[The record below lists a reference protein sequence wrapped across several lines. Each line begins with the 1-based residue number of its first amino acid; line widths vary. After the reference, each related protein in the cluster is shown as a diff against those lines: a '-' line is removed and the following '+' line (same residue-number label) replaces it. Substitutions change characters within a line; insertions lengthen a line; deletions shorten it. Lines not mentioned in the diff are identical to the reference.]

1 VTRPLVALG
10 TSDPSAVLR
19 GLEAALAGGPALL
32 PVAEGAPA
40 LPAPPPADVPQR
52 VALVVETSGSTGT
65 GKRVALSS
73 EALLAGAAAADA
85 ALGGPGGWVLALP
98 THYIAGLNVLTR
110 SIAAGTAP
118 VVVASGHFDAGAFA
132 DAADRLVTGPAAPRR
147 YTSLVPVQLA
157 RVLDDARATRALTGF
172 DAVLVGGQA
181 TPGPLRDRAR
191 DAGVRIVT
199 TYGASETSGG
209 CVYDGVP
216 FGTVR
221 TAVVDGELWLHGPML
236 AEGYLGDDARTARTF
251 VEQDGLRWYRTGDAA
266 TVSDG
271 VVRVLGR
278 LDDVVISGGE
288 KVPLGAVER
297 LVRELPGQEEAV
309 VTRRASGEW
318 GEVPVVV
325 TATPVDLERVR
336 AHVGATLG
344 RAARPAAVVLVDAV
358 PMLPSGKPD
367 RRAAEHLASSE
378 PTARAEVAAANRMV
392 GRGTH
397 EEHEPAQG
405 ALRQPG
411 QGGSPATG
419 EAHRDRT

>member
-1 VTRPLVALG
+1 MPRPLVATG
-10 TSDPSAVLR
+10 TGDPLVVLR

-32 PVAEGAPA
+32 PVAEDAPA
-40 LPAPPPADVPQR
+40 LPTPAPADVPQR

-73 EALLAGAAAADA
+73 EALLSGAAAADG

-110 SIAAGTAP
+110 SITAGTTPSVLPPGPFTA
-118 VVVASGHFDAGAFA
+118 AAFA
-132 DAADRLVTGPAAPRR
+132 DAADRLVVGPAAPRR

-157 RVLDDARATRALTGF
+157 RVLDDPRAATALAGF

-181 TPGPLRDRAR
+181 TPAALTARAR
-191 DAGVRIVT
+191 AAGVRVVT

-216 FGTVR
+216 LGPVR
-221 TAVVDGELWLHGPML
+221 AELVDGELQLAGPML
-236 AEGYLGDDARTARTF
+236 AEGYLGDDERTAATF
-251 VEQDGLRWYRTGDAA
+251 TERDGLRWYRTGDAA
-266 TVSDG
+266 TIVDGRLRVS
-271 VVRVLGR
+271 GR

-297 LVRELPGQEEAV
+297 IVRELPGQAGAV

-325 TATPVDLERVR
+325 TEEPLALDVVR
-336 AHVGATLG
+336 DRVGAVLG
-344 RAARPAAVVLVDAV
+344 RAARPADVLVV
-358 PMLPSGKPD
+358 ERMPMLASGKPD
-367 RRAAEHLASSE
+367 RRAVRALAD
-378 PTARAEVAAANRMV
+378 PTA
-392 GRGTH
+392 
-397 EEHEPAQG
+397 
-405 ALRQPG
+405 
-411 QGGSPATG
+411 
-419 EAHRDRT
+419 

>member
-1 VTRPLVALG
+1 MSRPLVALG
-10 TSDPSAVLR
+10 TSDPLAVLR

-32 PVAEGAPA
+32 PVAEGTPA
-40 LPAPPPADVPQR
+40 LPTPPPADVRQR

-110 SIAAGTAP
+110 SIAAGTTP
-118 VVVASGHFDAGAFA
+118 VVVAPGHFDAAAFV

-157 RVLDDARATRALTGF
+157 RVLDDGRATAALARF

-181 TPGPLRDRAR
+181 TPAALRDRAVA
-191 DAGVRIVT
+191 AGVRIVT

-221 TAVVDGELWLHGPML
+221 TEVVDGELQLSGPML
-236 AEGYLGDDARTARTF
+236 AEGYLGDDDRTAATF
-251 VEQDGLRWYRTGDAA
+251 VDRDGLRWYRTGDAA

-278 LDDVVISGGE
+278 LDDVVVSGGE
-288 KVPLGAVER
+288 KVRLGAVER
-297 LVRELPGQEEAV
+297 LVRDLPDQHGAV

-325 TATPVDLERVR
+325 TEQPLDLDTVR
-336 AHVGATLG
+336 SHVGDALG
-344 RAARPAAVVLVDAV
+344 RAARPAAVVVVDRL

-367 RRAAEHLASSE
+367 RRAIQDLASS
-378 PTARAEVAAANRMV
+378 
-392 GRGTH
+392 
-397 EEHEPAQG
+397 
-405 ALRQPG
+405 
-411 QGGSPATG
+411 
-419 EAHRDRT
+419 

>member
-1 VTRPLVALG
+1 MPRPLVALA

-32 PVAEGAPA
+32 PVAEGTPA
-40 LPAPPPADVPQR
+40 LPTPPPADVPQR

-85 ALGGPGGWVLALP
+85 ALGGPGHWLLALP

-110 SIAAGTAP
+110 SIAAGTTP
-118 VVVASGHFDAGAFA
+118 VLVPPGHFDPVAFA
-132 DAADRLVTGPAAPRR
+132 DAAGRLVTDRSAPNR

-157 RVLDDARATRALTGF
+157 RVLDDERATAALAGF

-181 TPGPLRDRAR
+181 TPESLRERAR
-191 DAGVRIVT
+191 AAGVRIVT

-216 FGTVR
+216 LGPVHATVD
-221 TAVVDGELWLHGPML
+221 DGELLLAGPVL
-236 AEGYLGDDARTARTF
+236 AEGYVGDDERTARVFT
-251 VEQDGLRWYRTGDAA
+251 ELDGLRWYRTGDAGE
-266 TVSDG
+266 VVDG
-271 VVRVLGR
+271 RVRVTGR

-297 LVRELPGQEEAV
+297 IVRGLPGQEGAV
-309 VTRRASGEW
+309 VTRRAWREW

-325 TATPVDLERVR
+325 TDRPLDLDRVR
-336 AHVGATLG
+336 EAVGAVFG
-344 RAARPAAVVLVDAV
+344 RAARPADVVVVEHL
-358 PMLPSGKPD
+358 PMLASGKPD
-367 RRAAEHLASSE
+367 RRAVHALAD
-378 PTARAEVAAANRMV
+378 PTA
-392 GRGTH
+392 
-397 EEHEPAQG
+397 
-405 ALRQPG
+405 
-411 QGGSPATG
+411 
-419 EAHRDRT
+419 

>member
-1 VTRPLVALG
+1 MTRPLVALG
-10 TSDPSAVLR
+10 TSDPLAVLR

-40 LPAPPPADVPQR
+40 LPTPPPADVRQR

-85 ALGGPGGWVLALP
+85 ALGGPGSWVLALP

-110 SIAAGTAP
+110 SIAAGTTP
-118 VVVASGHFDAGAFA
+118 VVVAPGHFDATAFA
-132 DAADRLVTGPAAPRR
+132 DAVDQLVTGPAAPRR

-157 RVLDDARATRALTGF
+157 RVLDDDRATAALGRF

-181 TPGPLRDRAR
+181 TPAALRERAVA
-191 DAGVRIVT
+191 AGVRIVT

-221 TAVVDGELWLHGPML
+221 TAVVDDELQLAGPML
-236 AEGYLGDDARTARTF
+236 AEGYLGDDDRTAATF
-251 VEQDGLRWYRTGDAA
+251 VDRDGLRWYRTGDAA

-288 KVPLGAVER
+288 KVRLGAVER
-297 LVRELPGQEEAV
+297 LVRDLPDQHGAV

-325 TATPVDLERVR
+325 TERPLDLDTVR
-336 AHVGATLG
+336 SHVGDALG
-344 RAARPAAVVLVDAV
+344 RAARPAAVVVVDRL
-358 PMLPSGKPD
+358 PMLASGKPD
-367 RRAAEHLASSE
+367 RRAIQDLASS
-378 PTARAEVAAANRMV
+378 
-392 GRGTH
+392 
-397 EEHEPAQG
+397 
-405 ALRQPG
+405 
-411 QGGSPATG
+411 
-419 EAHRDRT
+419 

>member
-1 VTRPLVALG
+1 MTRPLVTLG
-10 TSDPSAVLR
+10 ASDPVGVLR

-32 PVAEGAPA
+32 PVAAD
-40 LPAPPPADVPQR
+40 APPLPTPAPADVPQR

-73 EALLAGAAAADA
+73 DALLAGAAAADA

-110 SIAAGTAP
+110 SIAAGTTPA
-118 VVVASGHFDAGAFA
+118 VVAPGHFDAAAFA
-132 DAADRLVTGPAAPRR
+132 DAADRVDTGPAAPRR

-157 RVLDDARATRALTGF
+157 RVLDDARATEALASF

-181 TPGPLRDRAR
+181 TPAPLSDRAR
-191 DAGVRIVT
+191 AAGVRVVT

-236 AEGYLGDDARTARTF
+236 AEGYLGDDARTAATF
-251 VEQDGLRWYRTGDAA
+251 VERDSLRWYRTGDAA
-266 TVSDG
+266 TVDDR
-271 VVRVLGR
+271 VQVLGR

-288 KVPLGAVER
+288 KVPLGLVER
-297 LVRELPGQEEAV
+297 LVRELPGQDAAV

-325 TATPVDLERVR
+325 TARPLDLDRVR
-336 AHVGATLG
+336 EHVGAALG
-344 RAARPAAVVLVDAV
+344 RAARPAAVVLVDAL
-358 PMLPSGKPD
+358 PMLASGKPD
-367 RRAAEHLASSE
+367 RRAIQALA
-378 PTARAEVAAANRMV
+378 
-392 GRGTH
+392 
-397 EEHEPAQG
+397 
-405 ALRQPG
+405 
-411 QGGSPATG
+411 ATP
-419 EAHRDRT
+419 

>member
-1 VTRPLVALG
+1 MTRPLVALG
-10 TSDPSAVLR
+10 ASDPFAVLR

-32 PVAEGAPA
+32 PVAEDAPA
-40 LPAPPPADVPQR
+40 LPTPAPASVPQR

-85 ALGGPGGWVLALP
+85 ALGGPGAWVLALP

-110 SIAAGTAP
+110 SIAAGTSP
-118 VVVASGHFDAGAFA
+118 VVVPPGHFDADAFA

-157 RVLDDARATRALTGF
+157 RVLDDARASRALAAF

-181 TPGPLRDRAR
+181 TPAPLRQRAL
-191 DAGVRIVT
+191 DAGVRVVT

-221 TAVVDGELWLHGPML
+221 AEVVDGELFLAGPML
-236 AEGYLGDDARTARTF
+236 AEGYLDDDERTASAFTER
-251 VEQDGLRWYRTGDAA
+251 DGLRWYRTGDAA
-266 TVSDG
+266 QVRDG
-271 VVRVLGR
+271 LVRVLGR

-288 KVPLGAVER
+288 KVPLGQVER
-297 LVRELPGQEEAV
+297 LVRELPGQDTAV
-309 VTRRASGEW
+309 VSRRASGEW

-325 TATPVDLERVR
+325 TARPLDLEVVR
-336 AHVGATLG
+336 AHVGAALG
-344 RAARPAAVVLVDAV
+344 RAARPAAVVVVAEL
-358 PMLPSGKPD
+358 PMLPTGKPD
-367 RRAAEHLASSE
+367 RRAIQVMA
-378 PTARAEVAAANRMV
+378 
-392 GRGTH
+392 
-397 EEHEPAQG
+397 
-405 ALRQPG
+405 
-411 QGGSPATG
+411 GS
-419 EAHRDRT
+419 

>member
-1 VTRPLVALG
+1 MARPLVATG
-10 TSDPSAVLR
+10 TSDPSVVLR

-32 PVAEGAPA
+32 PVADGAPA
-40 LPAPPPADVPQR
+40 LPTHAPATVPQR
-52 VALVVETSGSTGT
+52 VAVVVETSGSTGT

-110 SIAAGTAP
+110 SITAGTAP
-118 VVVASGHFDAGAFA
+118 VVVAPGHFDAGAFA
-132 DAADRLVTGPAAPRR
+132 DAADRLVTGPGAPRR

-157 RVLDDARATRALTGF
+157 RVLDDERATRALAGF

-181 TPGPLRDRAR
+181 TPAPLRDRAR
-191 DAGVRIVT
+191 AAGVRIVT

-221 TAVVDGELWLHGPML
+221 TELVDGELFLSGPML
-236 AEGYLGDDARTARTF
+236 AEGYLDDPDRTAATF
-251 VEQDGLRWYRTGDAA
+251 TERDGHRWYRTGDAA
-266 TVSDG
+266 EVVDG

-297 LVRELPGQEEAV
+297 IVRGLDGQEGAV

-325 TATPVDLERVR
+325 TDRPLDLDVVR
-336 AHVGATLG
+336 AAVGDALG
-344 RAARPAAVVLVDAV
+344 RAARPADVVVVERL
-358 PMLPSGKPD
+358 PMLASGKPD
-367 RRAAEHLASSE
+367 RRAIRAIAD
-378 PTARAEVAAANRMV
+378 PTA
-392 GRGTH
+392 
-397 EEHEPAQG
+397 
-405 ALRQPG
+405 
-411 QGGSPATG
+411 
-419 EAHRDRT
+419 

>member
-1 VTRPLVALG
+1 MSRPLVATG
-10 TSDPSAVLR
+10 TSDPLVVLR

-32 PVAEGAPA
+32 PVAEGAPK
-40 LPAPPPADVPQR
+40 LPTPAPASVPQR

-118 VVVASGHFDAGAFA
+118 VVVPPGHFDADAFA

-157 RVLDDARATRALTGF
+157 RVLDDARATRSLAAF

-181 TPGPLRDRAR
+181 TPAPLRQRAL
-191 DAGVRIVT
+191 DAGVRAVT

-221 TAVVDGELWLHGPML
+221 AEVVDGELFLAGPML
-236 AEGYLGDDARTARTF
+236 AEGYLDDDERTASAFTER
-251 VEQDGLRWYRTGDAA
+251 DGLRWYRTGDAA
-266 TVSDG
+266 EVTDG
-271 VVRVLGR
+271 LVRVLGR

-288 KVPLGAVER
+288 KVPLGQVER
-297 LVRELPGQEEAV
+297 LVRELPGQDTAV

-325 TATPVDLERVR
+325 TARPLDLEAVR
-336 AHVGATLG
+336 DHVGAALG
-344 RAARPAAVVLVDAV
+344 RAARPAAVVVVPEL
-358 PMLPSGKPD
+358 PMLPTGKPD
-367 RRAAEHLASSE
+367 RRAIQALVAES
-378 PTARAEVAAANRMV
+378 
-392 GRGTH
+392 
-397 EEHEPAQG
+397 
-405 ALRQPG
+405 
-411 QGGSPATG
+411 
-419 EAHRDRT
+419 

>member
-1 VTRPLVALG
+1 MARPLVATG
-10 TSDPSAVLR
+10 TSDPSVVLR

-32 PVAEGAPA
+32 PVADGAPA
-40 LPAPPPADVPQR
+40 LPTPAPATVPQR

-110 SIAAGTAP
+110 SITAGTVP
-118 VVVASGHFDAGAFA
+118 VVVAPGHFDAGAFA
-132 DAADRLVTGPAAPRR
+132 DSADRLVTGPGAPRR

-157 RVLDDARATRALTGF
+157 RVLDDERATRALAGF

-181 TPGPLRDRAR
+181 TPAPLRFRAR
-191 DAGVRIVT
+191 AAGVRIVT

-221 TAVVDGELWLHGPML
+221 TELVDGELFLSGPML
-236 AEGYLGDDARTARTF
+236 AEGYLDDPDRTAATF
-251 VEQDGLRWYRTGDAA
+251 TERDGHRWYRTGDAA
-266 TVSDG
+266 EVVDG

-297 LVRELPGQEEAV
+297 IVRGLDGQEGAV

-325 TATPVDLERVR
+325 TERPLDLDVVR
-336 AHVGATLG
+336 AAVGDALG
-344 RAARPAAVVLVDAV
+344 RAARPADVVVVERL
-358 PMLPSGKPD
+358 PMLATGKPD
-367 RRAAEHLASSE
+367 RRAIRAIAD
-378 PTARAEVAAANRMV
+378 PTA
-392 GRGTH
+392 
-397 EEHEPAQG
+397 
-405 ALRQPG
+405 
-411 QGGSPATG
+411 
-419 EAHRDRT
+419 

>member
-1 VTRPLVALG
+1 MSRPLVALG
-10 TSDPSAVLR
+10 TSDPLAVLR

-32 PVAEGAPA
+32 PVAEGTPA
-40 LPAPPPADVPQR
+40 LPTPPLADVRQR

-110 SIAAGTAP
+110 SIAAGTTP
-118 VVVASGHFDAGAFA
+118 VVVAPGHFDAAAFA

-157 RVLDDARATRALTGF
+157 RVLDDGRATAALARF

-181 TPGPLRDRAR
+181 TPAALRDRAVA
-191 DAGVRIVT
+191 AGVRIVT

-221 TAVVDGELWLHGPML
+221 TEVVDGELQLSGPML
-236 AEGYLGDDARTARTF
+236 AEGYLGDDDRTAATF
-251 VEQDGLRWYRTGDAA
+251 VDRDGLRWYRTGDAA

-278 LDDVVISGGE
+278 LDDVVVSGGE
-288 KVPLGAVER
+288 KVRLGAVER
-297 LVRELPGQEEAV
+297 LVRDLPDQHGAV

-325 TATPVDLERVR
+325 TEQPLDLDTVR
-336 AHVGATLG
+336 SHVGDVLG
-344 RAARPAAVVLVDAV
+344 RAARPAAVVVVDRM

-367 RRAAEHLASSE
+367 RRAIQDLASS
-378 PTARAEVAAANRMV
+378 
-392 GRGTH
+392 
-397 EEHEPAQG
+397 
-405 ALRQPG
+405 
-411 QGGSPATG
+411 
-419 EAHRDRT
+419 

>member
-1 VTRPLVALG
+1 MPRPLVATG
-10 TSDPSAVLR
+10 TSDPAAVLR

-32 PVAEGAPA
+32 PVAEGTPA
-40 LPAPPPADVPQR
+40 LPTPPPAEVRQA

-85 ALGGPGGWVLALP
+85 ALGGAGRWVLALP
-98 THYIAGLNVLTR
+98 THYIAGINVLTR
-110 SIAAGTAP
+110 SITAGTEP
-118 VVVASGHFDAGAFA
+118 VVVPPGHFAAAAFTE
-132 DAADRLVTGPAAPRR
+132 AAERLVTGPAAPRR

-157 RVLDDARATRALTGF
+157 RVLADPDATRALARF

-181 TPGPLRDRAR
+181 TPAPLRQRAL
-191 DAGVRIVT
+191 DAGVRVVT

-221 TAVVDGELWLHGPML
+221 TALVDGELHLAGPML
-236 AEGYLGDDARTARTF
+236 AEGYLDDDARTASAFAER
-251 VEQDGLRWYRTGDAA
+251 DGLRWYRTGDTASL
-266 TVSDG
+266 SDG

-288 KVPLGAVER
+288 KVQLGAVER
-297 LVRELPGQEEAV
+297 LVRGLPGQETAV
-309 VTRRASGEW
+309 VARRWAGEW

-325 TATPVDLERVR
+325 TEQPLDLEAVR

-344 RAARPAAVVLVDAV
+344 RAARPADVVVLDRI
-358 PMLPSGKPD
+358 PMLSSGKPD
-367 RRAAEHLASSE
+367 RRAVQALVE
-378 PTARAEVAAANRMV
+378 P
-392 GRGTH
+392 GR
-397 EEHEPAQG
+397 P
-405 ALRQPG
+405 
-411 QGGSPATG
+411 
-419 EAHRDRT
+419 

>member
-1 VTRPLVALG
+1 MTRPLVALG
-10 TSDPSAVLR
+10 ASDPFAVLR

-32 PVAEGAPA
+32 PVAEDAPA
-40 LPAPPPADVPQR
+40 LPTPAPASVPQR

-110 SIAAGTAP
+110 SIAAGTSP
-118 VVVASGHFDAGAFA
+118 VVVPPGHFDADAFA

-157 RVLDDARATRALTGF
+157 RVLDDARASRALAAF

-181 TPGPLRDRAR
+181 TPAPLRQRAL
-191 DAGVRIVT
+191 DAGVRVVT

-221 TAVVDGELWLHGPML
+221 AEVVDGELFLAGPML
-236 AEGYLGDDARTARTF
+236 AEGYLDDDERTASAFTER
-251 VEQDGLRWYRTGDAA
+251 DGLRWYRTGDAA
-266 TVSDG
+266 QVRDG
-271 VVRVLGR
+271 LVRVLGR

-288 KVPLGAVER
+288 KVPLGQVER
-297 LVRELPGQEEAV
+297 LVRELPGQDAAV

-325 TATPVDLERVR
+325 TARPLDLEVVR
-336 AHVGATLG
+336 AHVGAALG
-344 RAARPAAVVLVDAV
+344 RAARPAAVVVVAEL
-358 PMLPSGKPD
+358 PMLPTGKPD
-367 RRAAEHLASSE
+367 RRAIQVMA
-378 PTARAEVAAANRMV
+378 
-392 GRGTH
+392 
-397 EEHEPAQG
+397 
-405 ALRQPG
+405 
-411 QGGSPATG
+411 GS
-419 EAHRDRT
+419 

>member
-1 VTRPLVALG
+1 MSRPLVALG
-10 TSDPSAVLR
+10 TSDPLAVLR

-40 LPAPPPADVPQR
+40 LPTPPPADVRQR

-110 SIAAGTAP
+110 SIAAGTTP
-118 VVVASGHFDAGAFA
+118 VVVAPGHFDAAAFA
-132 DAADRLVTGPAAPRR
+132 DAADRLVTGPAASRR

-157 RVLDDARATRALTGF
+157 RVLDDGRATAALARF

-181 TPGPLRDRAR
+181 TPAALRDRAVA
-191 DAGVRIVT
+191 AGVQIVT

-221 TAVVDGELWLHGPML
+221 TEVVHGELQLSGPML
-236 AEGYLGDDARTARTF
+236 AEGYLGDDDRTAATF
-251 VEQDGLRWYRTGDAA
+251 VDRDGLRWYRTGDAA

-278 LDDVVISGGE
+278 LDDVVVSGGE
-288 KVPLGAVER
+288 KVRLGAVER
-297 LVRELPGQEEAV
+297 LVRDLPDQHGAV

-325 TATPVDLERVR
+325 TEQPLDLDTVR
-336 AHVGATLG
+336 SHVGDVLG
-344 RAARPAAVVLVDAV
+344 RAARPAAVVVVDRL

-367 RRAAEHLASSE
+367 RRAIQDLASS
-378 PTARAEVAAANRMV
+378 
-392 GRGTH
+392 
-397 EEHEPAQG
+397 
-405 ALRQPG
+405 
-411 QGGSPATG
+411 
-419 EAHRDRT
+419 

>member
-1 VTRPLVALG
+1 MTRPLVATG

-19 GLEAALAGGPALL
+19 ALEAALAGGPALL
-32 PVAEGAPA
+32 PVADGAPA
-40 LPAPPPADVPQR
+40 LPTPAPATVPQR

-85 ALGGPGGWVLALP
+85 ALGGPGRWVLALP

-118 VVVASGHFDAGAFA
+118 VVVPARHFDAGAFA
-132 DAADRLVTGPAAPRR
+132 DAADRLVRGPAAPRR

-157 RVLDDARATRALTGF
+157 RVLDDARATRALAGF

-236 AEGYLGDDARTARTF
+236 AEGYLGDDERTARTF
-251 VEQDGLRWYRTGDAA
+251 VERDGLRWYRTGDAA
-266 TVSDG
+266 TVTDG

-297 LVRELPGQEEAV
+297 LVRELPGQDEAV

-336 AHVGATLG
+336 THVGAALG
-344 RAARPAAVVLVDAV
+344 RAARPAAVVVVDAV

-367 RRAAEHLASSE
+367 RRAAEHLASPGAGSAGR
-378 PTARAEVAAANRMV
+378 P
-392 GRGTH
+392 GRG
-397 EEHEPAQG
+397 E
-405 ALRQPG
+405 
-411 QGGSPATG
+411 
-419 EAHRDRT
+419 

>member
-1 VTRPLVALG
+1 MSRPLVALG
-10 TSDPSAVLR
+10 TSDPLAVLR

-40 LPAPPPADVPQR
+40 LPTPPPADVRQR

-110 SIAAGTAP
+110 SIAAGTTP
-118 VVVASGHFDAGAFA
+118 VVVAPGHFDAAAFA
-132 DAADRLVTGPAAPRR
+132 DAADRLVSGPAAPRR

-157 RVLDDARATRALTGF
+157 RVLDDGRATAALARF

-181 TPGPLRDRAR
+181 TPAALRDRAVA
-191 DAGVRIVT
+191 AGVRIVT

-221 TAVVDGELWLHGPML
+221 TEVVDGELQLSGPML
-236 AEGYLGDDARTARTF
+236 AEGYLGDDDRTAATF
-251 VEQDGLRWYRTGDAA
+251 VDRDGLRWYRTGDAA

-278 LDDVVISGGE
+278 LDDVVVSGGE
-288 KVPLGAVER
+288 KVRLGAVER
-297 LVRELPGQEEAV
+297 LVRDLPDQHGAV

-325 TATPVDLERVR
+325 TEQPLDLDTVR
-336 AHVGATLG
+336 SHVGDALG
-344 RAARPAAVVLVDAV
+344 RAARPAAVVVVDRL

-367 RRAAEHLASSE
+367 RRAIQDLASS
-378 PTARAEVAAANRMV
+378 
-392 GRGTH
+392 
-397 EEHEPAQG
+397 
-405 ALRQPG
+405 
-411 QGGSPATG
+411 
-419 EAHRDRT
+419 

>member
-1 VTRPLVALG
+1 MTRPLVALG
-10 TSDPSAVLR
+10 ASDPFAVLR

-32 PVAEGAPA
+32 PVAEDAPA
-40 LPAPPPADVPQR
+40 LPTPAPASVPQR

-85 ALGGPGGWVLALP
+85 ALGGPGAWVLALP

-110 SIAAGTAP
+110 SIAAGTSP
-118 VVVASGHFDAGAFA
+118 VVVPPGHFDADAFA

-157 RVLDDARATRALTGF
+157 RVLDDARASRALAAF

-181 TPGPLRDRAR
+181 TPAPLRQRAL
-191 DAGVRIVT
+191 DAGVRVVT

-221 TAVVDGELWLHGPML
+221 AEVVDGGLFLAGPML
-236 AEGYLGDDARTARTF
+236 AEGYLDDDERTAAAFTER
-251 VEQDGLRWYRTGDAA
+251 DGLRWYRTGDVAE
-266 TVSDG
+266 VRDG

-288 KVPLGAVER
+288 KVPLGQVER
-297 LVRELPGQEEAV
+297 LVRELPGQDAAV

-325 TATPVDLERVR
+325 TARPLDLEVVR
-336 AHVGATLG
+336 DHVGAALG
-344 RAARPAAVVLVDAV
+344 RAARPAAVVVVPEL
-358 PMLPSGKPD
+358 PMLPTGKPD
-367 RRAAEHLASSE
+367 RRAIQVMA
-378 PTARAEVAAANRMV
+378 
-392 GRGTH
+392 
-397 EEHEPAQG
+397 
-405 ALRQPG
+405 
-411 QGGSPATG
+411 GS
-419 EAHRDRT
+419 

>member
-1 VTRPLVALG
+1 MPRPLVATG
-10 TSDPSAVLR
+10 TSDPTAVLR
-19 GLEAALAGGPALL
+19 GLEAALAGGSALL

-40 LPAPPPADVPQR
+40 LPTPPPAEVRQA

-85 ALGGPGGWVLALP
+85 ALGGPGRWVLALP
-98 THYIAGLNVLTR
+98 THYIAGINVLTR
-110 SIAAGTAP
+110 SITAGTDP
-118 VVVASGHFDAGAFA
+118 VVVPPGHFAAAAFTE
-132 DAADRLVTGPAAPRR
+132 AAERLVVGPAAPRR

-157 RVLDDARATRALTGF
+157 RVLDDPDATRALARF

-181 TPGPLRDRAR
+181 TPAPLRQRAL

-221 TAVVDGELWLHGPML
+221 TALVDGELHLAGPML
-236 AEGYLGDDARTARTF
+236 AEGYLDDDARTASAF
-251 VEQDGLRWYRTGDAA
+251 VERDGLRWYRTGDTA
-266 TVSDG
+266 TLSDG

-288 KVPLGAVER
+288 KVQLGAVER
-297 LVRELPGQEEAV
+297 LVRGLPGQESAV
-309 VTRRASGEW
+309 VARRSAGEW

-325 TATPVDLERVR
+325 TEQPLDLEAVR

-344 RAARPAAVVLVDAV
+344 RAARPADVVLVERI

-367 RRAAEHLASSE
+367 RRAVQALADPVRSSG
-378 PTARAEVAAANRMV
+378 PRAA
-392 GRGTH
+392 GRSH
-397 EEHEPAQG
+397 
-405 ALRQPG
+405 RQ
-411 QGGSPATG
+411 
-419 EAHRDRT
+419 

>member
-1 VTRPLVALG
+1 MSRPLVALG
-10 TSDPSAVLR
+10 TSDPLAVLR

-32 PVAEGAPA
+32 PVAEGTPA
-40 LPAPPPADVPQR
+40 LPTPPPADVRQR

-110 SIAAGTAP
+110 SIAAGTTP
-118 VVVASGHFDAGAFA
+118 VVVAPGHFDAAAFV

-157 RVLDDARATRALTGF
+157 RVLDDGRATAALARF

-181 TPGPLRDRAR
+181 TPAALRDRAVA
-191 DAGVRIVT
+191 AGVRIVT

-221 TAVVDGELWLHGPML
+221 TEVVDGELQLSGPML
-236 AEGYLGDDARTARTF
+236 AEGYLGDDDRTAATF
-251 VEQDGLRWYRTGDAA
+251 VDRDGLRWYRTGDAA

-278 LDDVVISGGE
+278 LDDVVVSGGE
-288 KVPLGAVER
+288 KVRLGAVER
-297 LVRELPGQEEAV
+297 LVRDLPDQHGAV

-325 TATPVDLERVR
+325 TEQPLDLDTVR
-336 AHVGATLG
+336 SHVGDVLG
-344 RAARPAAVVLVDAV
+344 RAARPAAVVVVDRL

-367 RRAAEHLASSE
+367 RRAIQDLASS
-378 PTARAEVAAANRMV
+378 
-392 GRGTH
+392 
-397 EEHEPAQG
+397 
-405 ALRQPG
+405 
-411 QGGSPATG
+411 
-419 EAHRDRT
+419 

>member
-1 VTRPLVALG
+1 MARPLVATG
-10 TSDPSAVLR
+10 TADASVVLR

-32 PVAEGAPA
+32 PVADGAPA
-40 LPAPPPADVPQR
+40 LPTPAPATVPQR

-110 SIAAGTAP
+110 SITAGTAP
-118 VVVASGHFDAGAFA
+118 VVVAPGHFDAGAFA
-132 DAADRLVTGPAAPRR
+132 DAADRLVTGPGAPRR

-157 RVLDDARATRALTGF
+157 RVLDDDRATRALAGF

-181 TPGPLRDRAR
+181 TPAPLRDRAR
-191 DAGVRIVT
+191 AAGVRIVT

-221 TAVVDGELWLHGPML
+221 TELVDGELFLSGPML
-236 AEGYLGDDARTARTF
+236 AEGYLDDPDRTAATF
-251 VEQDGLRWYRTGDAA
+251 TERDGHRWYRTGDAA
-266 TVSDG
+266 EVVDG

-297 LVRELPGQEEAV
+297 IVRGLDGQEGAV

-325 TATPVDLERVR
+325 TERPLDLDVVR
-336 AHVGATLG
+336 AAVGDALG
-344 RAARPAAVVLVDAV
+344 RAARPADVLVV
-358 PMLPSGKPD
+358 ERLPMLATGKPD
-367 RRAAEHLASSE
+367 RRAIRAIAD
-378 PTARAEVAAANRMV
+378 PTA
-392 GRGTH
+392 
-397 EEHEPAQG
+397 
-405 ALRQPG
+405 
-411 QGGSPATG
+411 
-419 EAHRDRT
+419 

>member
-1 VTRPLVALG
+1 MSRPLVALG
-10 TSDPSAVLR
+10 TSDPLAVLR

-32 PVAEGAPA
+32 PVAEGTPA
-40 LPAPPPADVPQR
+40 LPTPPPADVRQR

-110 SIAAGTAP
+110 SIAAGTTP
-118 VVVASGHFDAGAFA
+118 VVVAPGHFDAAAFA

-157 RVLDDARATRALTGF
+157 RVLDDGRATAALARF

-181 TPGPLRDRAR
+181 TPAALRDRAVA
-191 DAGVRIVT
+191 AGVRIVT

-221 TAVVDGELWLHGPML
+221 TEVVDGELQLSGPML
-236 AEGYLGDDARTARTF
+236 AEGYLGDDDRTAATF
-251 VEQDGLRWYRTGDAA
+251 VDRDGLRWYRTGDAA
-266 TVSDG
+266 TVPDG

-278 LDDVVISGGE
+278 LDDVVVSGGE
-288 KVPLGAVER
+288 KVRLGAVER
-297 LVRELPGQEEAV
+297 LVRDLPDQHGAV

-325 TATPVDLERVR
+325 TEQPLDLDTVR
-336 AHVGATLG
+336 SHVGDVLG
-344 RAARPAAVVLVDAV
+344 RAARPAAVVVVDRL

-367 RRAAEHLASSE
+367 RRAIQDLASS
-378 PTARAEVAAANRMV
+378 
-392 GRGTH
+392 
-397 EEHEPAQG
+397 
-405 ALRQPG
+405 
-411 QGGSPATG
+411 
-419 EAHRDRT
+419 

>member
-1 VTRPLVALG
+1 MARPLVATG
-10 TSDPSAVLR
+10 TSDPSVVLR

-32 PVAEGAPA
+32 PVADGAPA
-40 LPAPPPADVPQR
+40 LPTPAPATVPQR
-52 VALVVETSGSTGT
+52 VAVVVETSGSTGT

-110 SIAAGTAP
+110 SITAGTVP
-118 VVVASGHFDAGAFA
+118 VVVAPGHFDAGAFA
-132 DAADRLVTGPAAPRR
+132 DAADRLVTGPGAPRR

-157 RVLDDARATRALTGF
+157 RVLDDERATRALAGF

-181 TPGPLRDRAR
+181 TPAPLRDRAR
-191 DAGVRIVT
+191 AAGVRIVT

-221 TAVVDGELWLHGPML
+221 TELVDGELFLSGPML
-236 AEGYLGDDARTARTF
+236 AEGYLDDPDRTAATF
-251 VEQDGLRWYRTGDAA
+251 TEHDGHRWYRTGDAA
-266 TVSDG
+266 EVVDG

-297 LVRELPGQEEAV
+297 IVRGLDGQEGAV

-325 TATPVDLERVR
+325 TDRPLDLDVVR
-336 AHVGATLG
+336 AAVGDALG
-344 RAARPAAVVLVDAV
+344 RAARPADVVVVERL
-358 PMLPSGKPD
+358 PMLATGKPD
-367 RRAAEHLASSE
+367 RRAIRAIAN
-378 PTARAEVAAANRMV
+378 PTA
-392 GRGTH
+392 
-397 EEHEPAQG
+397 
-405 ALRQPG
+405 
-411 QGGSPATG
+411 
-419 EAHRDRT
+419 

>member
-1 VTRPLVALG
+1 MPRPLVRIG
-10 TSDPSAVLR
+10 TSDPTAVLH

-40 LPAPPPADVPQR
+40 LPTPAPADVERR

-110 SIAAGTAP
+110 SIAAGTTP
-118 VVVASGHFDAGAFA
+118 SVVPPGHFDAEAFA

-157 RVLDDARATRALTGF
+157 RVFDDPRATAALARF

-181 TPGPLRDRAR
+181 TPLPLRERATT
-191 DAGVRIVT
+191 AGVRIVT

-209 CVYDGVP
+209 CVYDGRP
-216 FGTVR
+216 LGTVQTR
-221 TAVVDGELWLHGPML
+221 LVDGELWLHGPML
-236 AEGYLGDDARTARTF
+236 AEGYLDDPSRTAATF
-251 VEQDGLRWYRTGDAA
+251 VEDAGLRWYRTGDAA
-266 TVSDG
+266 TLDG
-271 VVRVLGR
+271 DRVQVLGR

-288 KVPLGAVER
+288 KVPLGLVER
-297 LVRELPGQEEAV
+297 HVRELPGQDAAV
-309 VTRRASGEW
+309 VTRRDAGEW

-325 TATPVDLERVR
+325 TAVPIDLAVVR
-336 AHVGATLG
+336 DHVGAVLG
-344 RAARPAAVVLVDAV
+344 RAARPADVVVVDRV

-367 RRAAEHLASSE
+367 RRAVLGL
-378 PTARAEVAAANRMV
+378 VADRRP
-392 GRGTH
+392 RG
-397 EEHEPAQG
+397 
-405 ALRQPG
+405 
-411 QGGSPATG
+411 
-419 EAHRDRT
+419 

>member
-1 VTRPLVALG
+1 MPRPLVATG

-19 GLEAALAGGPALL
+19 ALEAALAGGPALL
-32 PVAEGAPA
+32 PVAEEAPA
-40 LPAPPPADVPQR
+40 LPKAPPAEVRQA

-85 ALGGPGGWVLALP
+85 ALGGPGRWVLALP

-110 SIAAGTAP
+110 SITAGTEP
-118 VVVASGHFDAGAFA
+118 VVVAPGHFAAAAFTE
-132 DAADRLVTGPAAPRR
+132 AAERLVTGPAAPRR

-157 RVLDDARATRALTGF
+157 RVLDDPDATRALAGF

-181 TPGPLRDRAR
+181 TPAPLRQRAR

-221 TAVVDGELWLHGPML
+221 TALVDDELHLAGPML
-236 AEGYLGDDARTARTF
+236 AEGYLDDDDRTASAF
-251 VEQDGLRWYRTGDAA
+251 VERDGLRWYRTGDTA
-266 TVSDG
+266 TLSGG

-288 KVPLGAVER
+288 KVQLGAVER
-297 LVRELPGQEEAV
+297 LVRGLPGQQSAV
-309 VTRRASGEW
+309 VVRRSAGEW

-325 TATPVDLERVR
+325 TEQPLDPDTVR
-336 AHVGATLG
+336 AHVGAALG
-344 RAARPAAVVLVDAV
+344 RAARPADVVLVDRI
-358 PMLPSGKPD
+358 PMLASGKPD
-367 RRAAEHLASSE
+367 RRAVQAL
-378 PTARAEVAAANRMV
+378 VD
-392 GRGTH
+392 
-397 EEHEPAQG
+397 PAG
-405 ALRQPG
+405 P
-411 QGGSPATG
+411 
-419 EAHRDRT
+419 

>member
-1 VTRPLVALG
+1 MPRPLVATG

-19 GLEAALAGGPALL
+19 ALEAALAGGPALL
-32 PVAEGAPA
+32 PVAEEAPA
-40 LPAPPPADVPQR
+40 LPKAPPAEVRQA

-85 ALGGPGGWVLALP
+85 ALGGPGRWVLALP

-110 SIAAGTAP
+110 SITAGTEP
-118 VVVASGHFDAGAFA
+118 VVVAPGHFAAAAFTE
-132 DAADRLVTGPAAPRR
+132 AAERLVTGPAAPRR

-157 RVLDDARATRALTGF
+157 RVLDDPDATRALAGF

-181 TPGPLRDRAR
+181 TPAPLRQRAL

-221 TAVVDGELWLHGPML
+221 TALVDDELHLAGPML
-236 AEGYLGDDARTARTF
+236 AEGYLDDDDRTASAF
-251 VEQDGLRWYRTGDAA
+251 VERDGLRWYRTGDTA
-266 TVSDG
+266 TLSGG

-288 KVPLGAVER
+288 KVQLGAVER
-297 LVRELPGQEEAV
+297 LVRGLPGQQSAV
-309 VTRRASGEW
+309 VVRRSAGEW

-325 TATPVDLERVR
+325 TEQPLDPDTVR
-336 AHVGATLG
+336 AHVGAALG
-344 RAARPAAVVLVDAV
+344 RAARPADVVLVDRI
-358 PMLPSGKPD
+358 PMLASGKPD
-367 RRAAEHLASSE
+367 RRAVQAL
-378 PTARAEVAAANRMV
+378 VD
-392 GRGTH
+392 
-397 EEHEPAQG
+397 PAG
-405 ALRQPG
+405 P
-411 QGGSPATG
+411 
-419 EAHRDRT
+419 

>member
-1 VTRPLVALG
+1 MPRPLAATG
-10 TSDPSAVLR
+10 TSDPMAVLR
-19 GLEAALAGGPALL
+19 SLEAALAGGPALL

-40 LPAPPPADVPQR
+40 LPAPPPAEVRQA

-85 ALGGPGGWVLALP
+85 ALGGPGRWVLALP

-110 SIAAGTAP
+110 SITAGTDP
-118 VVVASGHFDAGAFA
+118 VVVPPGHFTAAAFTE
-132 DAADRLVTGPAAPRR
+132 AADRLVTGPAAPRR

-157 RVLDDARATRALTGF
+157 RVLDDPDATRALARF

-181 TPGPLRDRAR
+181 TPTPLRQRAL

-221 TAVVDGELWLHGPML
+221 TALVDGELHLAGPML
-236 AEGYLGDDARTARTF
+236 AEGYLDDDTRTASAF
-251 VEQDGLRWYRTGDAA
+251 VERDGLRWYRTGDTASL
-266 TVSDG
+266 SDG

-288 KVPLGAVER
+288 KVQLGAVER
-297 LVRELPGQEEAV
+297 LVRGLPGHEGAV
-309 VTRRASGEW
+309 VTRRAAGEW
-318 GEVPVVV
+318 GEVPIVV
-325 TATPVDLERVR
+325 TERPLDLDVVR
-336 AHVGATLG
+336 ASVGAALG
-344 RAARPAAVVLVDAV
+344 RAARPADVVVVDRI
-358 PMLPSGKPD
+358 PMLASGKPD
-367 RRAAEHLASSE
+367 RRAVQALADG
-378 PTARAEVAAANRMV
+378 
-392 GRGTH
+392 GR
-397 EEHEPAQG
+397 
-405 ALRQPG
+405 
-411 QGGSPATG
+411 
-419 EAHRDRT
+419 

>member
-1 VTRPLVALG
+1 MPRPLVAVG
-10 TSDPSAVLR
+10 ASDPFAVLR

-32 PVAEGAPA
+32 PVAERTPA
-40 LPAPPPADVPQR
+40 LPTRPPADVAQR

-85 ALGGPGGWVLALP
+85 ALGGPGAWVLALP

-110 SIAAGTAP
+110 SIAAGSTP
-118 VVVASGHFDAGAFA
+118 VVVPAGHFDPAGFA
-132 DAADRLVTGPAAPRR
+132 DAAAQLVTDRSAPRR

-157 RVLDDARATRALTGF
+157 RVLDDERATAALAAF

-181 TPGPLRDRAR
+181 TPVTLRDRAR
-191 DAGVRIVT
+191 EAGVPIVT

-216 FGTVR
+216 LGPVHA
-221 TAVVDGELWLHGPML
+221 AVDDGELLLAGPML
-236 AEGYLGDDARTARTF
+236 AEGYLGDDDRTARTF
-251 VEQDGLRWYRTGDAA
+251 TERDGQRWYRTGDAGE
-266 TVSDG
+266 VVDG
-271 VVRVLGR
+271 RVRVVGR

-288 KVPLGAVER
+288 KVALGAVER
-297 LVRELPGQEEAV
+297 IVRGVPGHEGAV

-325 TATPVDLERVR
+325 TDRPLDLDAVR
-336 AHVGATLG
+336 TAVGDALG
-344 RAARPAAVVLVDAV
+344 RAARPAEVVVLDRL

-367 RRAAEHLASSE
+367 RRAVRAIVD
-378 PTARAEVAAANRMV
+378 PTA
-392 GRGTH
+392 
-397 EEHEPAQG
+397 
-405 ALRQPG
+405 
-411 QGGSPATG
+411 
-419 EAHRDRT
+419 